1 MFILMDLMVMGM
13 SDGVESGREFET
25 DPWGGGGLLE
35 HSNNSSY

>member
-25 DPWGGGGLLE
+25 DPCGGGGAGILD
-35 HSNNSSY
+35 SNSSY